1 MVDFKT
7 RIFTE
12 SDNDIIGAEVIV
24 FSDQGTRIGSIE
36 IANAEDLNA
45 LREELEVIDETYFD
59 ETRLNTVL
67 ANSQESTTINAT
79 AISGY
84 SSSDLAKVSQLSDY
98 ALASHT
104 HVKTNITDLYNY
116 SISCSN
122 YNPTIDTDISVTVK
136 VTNQAGNPVTGH
148 TVNILKNNS
157 SWRSGTT
164 GSNGEF
170 TTTYTCSEWGLTTFS
185 ANTTSAQIRVKGW
198 KQYHYDSATNG
209 WYIRI
214 LYNETHTKV
223 IINDPASVSFTTTE
237 TNYITDVLTDS
248 WIRPL
253 KPISFFINFQ
263 RRLIVREGS
272 ANIVKVATTNGTGN
286 IYTQLDWAHRGLP

>member
-59 ETRLNTVL
+59 ETRLNAVL

-79 AISGY
+79 SISGY

-98 ALASHT
+98 ALTNHT
-104 HVKTNITDLYNY
+104 HVKTSITDLYNY

-136 VTNQAGNPVTGH
+136 VTNQAGNPVVGH
-148 TVNILKNNS
+148 TVSILKNNS
-157 SWRSGTT
+157 SWKSGTT
-164 GSNGEF
+164 ESNGEF

-185 ANTTSAQIRVKGW
+185 ANNNSTQILVKGW
-198 KQYHYDSATNG
+198 KQIWSAESGKMTAYRN
-209 WYIRI
+209 
-214 LYNETHTKV
+214 NNH
-223 IINDPASVSFTTTE
+223 A
-237 TNYITDVLTDS
+237 
-248 WIRPL
+248 
-253 KPISFFINFQ
+253 
-263 RRLIVREGS
+263 RLILDGLVRSSVPTSYGQYGSSTPLSSIAPVESIFQFVNS
-272 ANIVKVATTNGTGN
+272 ANIIMQIGADGKIFLKSTTGAAQSNVSIHG
-286 IYTQLDWAHRGLP
+286 QVEWAIS

>member
-45 LREELEVIDETYFD
+45 LREQLEVIDETYFD
-59 ETRLNTVL
+59 ETRLNAVL

-79 AISGY
+79 SISGY
-84 SSSDLAKVSQLSDY
+84 SSSDLAKVSQLSGY
-98 ALASHT
+98 ALTNHT
-104 HVKTNITDLYNY
+104 HVKTSITDLYNY

-136 VTNQAGNPVTGH
+136 VTNQAGNPVVGH
-148 TVNILKNNS
+148 TVSILKNNS
-157 SWRSGTT
+157 SWKSGTT

-185 ANTTSAQIRVKGW
+185 ANTVNKQILVKGY
-198 KQYHYDSATNG
+198 KTIKNDSGITVRA
-209 WYIRI
+209 
-214 LYNETHTKV
+214 NEDTVECKIV
-223 IINDPASVSFTTTE
+223 ISSTTFTTSFTQFTGQTIPEGYRPNTTITMPSYSN
-237 TNYITDVLTDS
+237 TNL
-248 WIRPL
+248 L
-253 KPISFFINFQ
+253 
-263 RRLIVREGS
+263 
-272 ANIVKVATTNGTGN
+272 VAVQPNGN
-286 IYTQLDWAHRGLP
+286 IMRRSMTGSNYTGACDCLLTWKY

>member
-45 LREELEVIDETYFD
+45 LREQLEVIDETYFD
-59 ETRLNTVL
+59 ETRLNAVL

-79 AISGY
+79 SISGY
-84 SSSDLAKVSQLSDY
+84 SSSDLAKVSQLSGY
-98 ALASHT
+98 ALTNHT
-104 HVKTNITDLYNY
+104 HVKTSITDLYNY

-136 VTNQAGNPVTGH
+136 VTNQAGNPVVGH
-148 TVNILKNNS
+148 TVSILKNNS
-157 SWRSGTT
+157 SWKSGTT

-185 ANTTSAQIRVKGW
+185 ANNTNIQVNVTGFKSRSMWNGTLYYDNEKVQYVLNYQASGNYNTATWTDSGAFDTVPLNLRPKHNVYSTLGDTRMVVRVNYSTGKL
-198 KQYHYDSATNG
+198 QYVTG
-209 WYIRI
+209 G
-214 LYNETHTKV
+214 
-223 IINDPASVSFTTTE
+223 ASVS
-237 TNYITDVLTDS
+237 NPY
-248 WIRPL
+248 
-253 KPISFFINFQ
+253 FQ
-263 RRLIVREGS
+263 CVM
-272 ANIVKVATTNGTGN
+272 TW
-286 IYTQLDWAHRGLP
+286 YLP

>member
-59 ETRLNTVL
+59 ETRLNAVL

-79 AISGY
+79 SISGY
-84 SSSDLAKVSQLSDY
+84 SSSDLAKVSQLSGY
-98 ALASHT
+98 ALTNHT
-104 HVKTNITDLYNY
+104 HVKTSITDLYNY

-136 VTNQAGNPVTGH
+136 VTNQAGNPVVGH
-148 TVNILKNNS
+148 TVSILKNNS
-157 SWRSGTT
+157 SWKSGTT

-185 ANTTSAQIRVKGW
+185 ANNKSIQVNVTGYRTIKDDSGIRVRANGDSVECRVVISSTTFTTSFTHFTGQTIPEGYRPNTTITMPS
-198 KQYHYDSATNG
+198 YSNTNLLVAVQPNG
-209 WYIRI
+209 NIM
-214 LYNETHTKV
+214 
-223 IINDPASVSFTTTE
+223 
-237 TNYITDVLTDS
+237 
-248 WIRPL
+248 
-253 KPISFFINFQ
+253 
-263 RRLIVREGS
+263 RRS
-272 ANIVKVATTNGTGN
+272 MTGN
-286 IYTQLDWAHRGLP
+286 NYTGACDCLLTWKY

>member
-45 LREELEVIDETYFD
+45 LREQLEVIDETYFD
-59 ETRLNTVL
+59 ETRLNAVL

-79 AISGY
+79 SISGY
-84 SSSDLAKVSQLSDY
+84 SSSDLAKVSQLSGY
-98 ALASHT
+98 ALTNHT
-104 HVKTNITDLYNY
+104 HVKTSITDLYNY

-136 VTNQAGNPVTGH
+136 VTNQAGNPVVGH
-148 TVNILKNNS
+148 TVSILKNNS
-157 SWRSGTT
+157 SWKSGTT

-185 ANTTSAQIRVKGW
+185 ANNVSLQIKVKGFKSKSMWNGTLYYDDEKVEYWVNYAPSGTTLQVHNSWTDSGAFDVVPEELRPKMFVFSTTSDTRLTVRVHPDTGKL
-198 KQYHYDSATNG
+198 QYVNSVQMTNPI
-209 WYIRI
+209 YKCI
-214 LYNETHTKV
+214 LTW
-223 IINDPASVSFTTTE
+223 F
-237 TNYITDVLTDS
+237 
-248 WIRPL
+248 
-253 KPISFFINFQ
+253 
-263 RRLIVREGS
+263 
-272 ANIVKVATTNGTGN
+272 
-286 IYTQLDWAHRGLP
+286 LP